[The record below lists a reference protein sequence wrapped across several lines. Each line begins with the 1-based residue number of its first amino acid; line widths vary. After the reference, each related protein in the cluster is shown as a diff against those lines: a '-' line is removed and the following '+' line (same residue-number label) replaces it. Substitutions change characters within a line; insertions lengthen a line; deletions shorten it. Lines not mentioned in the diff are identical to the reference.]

1 MIDNFYFMY
10 SFVDMRVIL
19 IVQADYE
26 DSCLKLDD
34 LKSIIKFLLMPG
46 IVVLF
51 TGHMKLLMIIFL

>member
-1 MIDNFYFMY
+1 MY